1 MENINLVE
9 RDKLR
14 LLRSK
19 ETKGQ
24 QSSPPASTSRLEALK
39 VLALALMN
47 EIEALGQIQAQG
59 PVRAI
64 NLSEEVRRFEID
76 LIRGALMQTG
86 GRQRRAAR
94 LLGMKV
100 PTLHAKMK
108 RYQISADDFQTQ
120 QADLRLKV
128 R

>member
-1 MENINLVE
+1 MESINLVE

-14 LLRSK
+14 LLKNSESK
-19 ETKGQ
+19 
-24 QSSPPASTSRLEALK
+24 SPQLGTATTSRLEALK
-39 VLALALMN
+39 VLALALLN
-47 EIEALGQIQAQG
+47 EIEALGQTPSHG
-59 PVRAI
+59 PVRSI
-64 NLSEEVRRFEID
+64 NLSDEVRRFETE

-108 RYQISADDFQTQ
+108 RYEISADDFLTSPSE
-120 QADLRLKV
+120 LRVKA

>member
-1 MENINLVE
+1 MENINVME

-19 ETKGQ
+19 ETKGPQ
-24 QSSPPASTSRLEALK
+24 AGAQATASRLEALK

-64 NLSEEVRRFEID
+64 NLSDEVRRFETD

-108 RYQISADDFQTQ
+108 RYQINADDFLTP
-120 QADLRLKV
+120 QADRRLKI